1 MRRRDKIKKRTFHR
15 NKEMH
20 GRLVRFHVYSILS
33 EVSCRQNVEV
43 KLVII
48 KKKKEETRIGMALAK
63 TIEAT
68 IRKESL
74 ISLLLVVAAIVV

>member
-48 KKKKEETRIGMALAK
+48 KKKKEERIGMALAK

-74 ISLLLVVAAIVV
+74 ISLLLLVAAIV